1 MANKPFAIPPVRP
14 LSATSALGTPPPPG
28 PLPWEP
34 MCAVFRKY
42 LRGQK
47 LKFTPERAMM
57 LDAVLRKQGR
67 FDPEQLAE
75 DLKSLGHTVSRAT
88 LYRTL
93 THLMDA
99 GILRQVFF
107 ENRKVYYEVIA
118 GRQPYDHLICIESG
132 NIIEFSSEQVQALC
146 KEICRQHGWQFI
158 SHHLQI
164 LGVAPAG
171 GPKK

>member
-1 MANKPFAIPPVRP
+1 MANKPFAMPPLKAAP
-14 LSATSALGTPPPPG
+14 PAEPSAGTPNAPP
-28 PLPWEP
+28 PWEP

-42 LRGQK
+42 LRGEK

-75 DLKSLGHTVSRAT
+75 DLKALGHNVSRAT

-107 ENRKVYYEVIA
+107 ENRKVFYEVIA
-118 GRQPYDHLICIESG
+118 GRQPYDHLICMESG
-132 NIIEFSSEQVQALC
+132 KIIEFSNEQVQALC
-146 KEICRQHGWQFI
+146 KEICRQQGWQFV

-164 LGVAPAG
+164 LGVSTTALD
-171 GPKK
+171 